1 MTAQYDP
8 EQGLLFSNVAGDYFQ
23 LLQQVPL
30 HADSS
35 GFAKGEQRLKQ
46 SPIAEP
52 ANDEDEE
59 INSDWREHVLP
70 DMLAEFSRQVDVLS
84 ADLSKAKRFEDR
96 GGEEEYEF
104 LIPNDHIELWYGAI
118 NQARLVMQER
128 YDFPKVETPEAIEAL
143 MGSEH
148 FGPYLISRFY
158 TEIQGILLAVMTGG
172 V

>member
-8 EQGLLFSNVAGDYFQ
+8 EQGLLFSQVAGDYFQ
-23 LLQQVPL
+23 LLKQVPL
-30 HADSS
+30 HADCS

-52 ANDEDEE
+52 TSDEDEE
-59 INSDWREHVLP
+59 INSDWRDHVLP
-70 DMLAEFSRQVDVLS
+70 DMLAEFSRQLDMLS
-84 ADLSKAKRFEDR
+84 EDLAQASRFEDR
-96 GGEEEYEF
+96 GGDEEYQF

-143 MGSEH
+143 MGSETL
-148 FGPYLISRFY
+148 GPYLISRFY
-158 TEIQGILLAVMTGG
+158 TEIQGILLAVMTRD